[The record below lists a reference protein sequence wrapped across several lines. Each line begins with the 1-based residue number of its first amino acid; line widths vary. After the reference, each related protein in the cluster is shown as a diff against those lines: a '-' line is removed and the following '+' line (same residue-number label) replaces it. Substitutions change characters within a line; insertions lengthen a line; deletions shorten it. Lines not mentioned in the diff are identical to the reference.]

1 MKYLLG
7 TDFVI
12 PGRNE
17 VTPTGRTDI
26 NIYNITVKGLSD
38 RNTAIIVVYSPGTLV
53 PEYPGLRCENRWDRR
68 HTIIVIIIHVMIWFL
83 IVFYCNRGWKK
94 FRTFIAG
101 TFGIEPSSSTD
112 QRYWDLW

>member
-1 MKYLLG
+1 MKYLLE

-17 VTPTGRTDI
+17 VTPNGRTDI

-38 RNTAIIVVYSPGTLV
+38 RNTAVIVVYSPGTLV

-68 HTIIVIIIHVMIWFL
+68 HTIIAIIIFVIIIIVIIIIIVAKIGGTLDIGGNVMTLPCWF
-83 IVFYCNRGWKK
+83 
-94 FRTFIAG
+94 
-101 TFGIEPSSSTD
+101 
-112 QRYWDLW
+112 

>member
-17 VTPTGRTDI
+17 VTPNGRTDI

-38 RNTAIIVVYSPGTLV
+38 KNTAIIVVYSPGTLV

-68 HTIIVIIIHVMIWFL
+68 HTIIAIIIFVIIFIIIVIIIIIVAKIGGTLDIGGNVMTLPCWF
-83 IVFYCNRGWKK
+83 
-94 FRTFIAG
+94 
-101 TFGIEPSSSTD
+101 
-112 QRYWDLW
+112 